1 MGLGYYFQKGL
12 MNAVASLSF
21 GALYKI
27 SDFLFFLLYHVFKY
41 RRQLV
46 MSNLE
51 HAFPN
56 KSAAE
61 REAIAIEFY
70 KNLCDSIFE
79 TIKQERLPF
88 EEMEKRLVYDKGS
101 IGDYPFENKSVILAM
116 GHQFG
121 WEWGIWYFG
130 KKTGFTFVAYYKPL
144 NNKGMDKI
152 LYDIR
157 TRHGAVLCSVYDKNN
172 LLRNATSFDKPTM
185 AAFVADQNPNKFK
198 NTKWFDFFGRKVPFQ
213 LGLEQFA
220 IKTGLPVVFLE
231 SKRLG
236 RGKFTNRFTVAFE
249 NPRDTQPGEITEAY
263 VRFLEKSIQEQPG
276 NYVWSH
282 NRWKHVG
289 KYEEEMKKAQAES
302 KA

>member
-1 MGLGYYFQKGL
+1 MGLGYYIQKAL
-12 MNAVASLSF
+12 MNAVASLPFSV
-21 GALYKI
+21 LYRI
-27 SDFLFFLLYHVFKY
+27 SDLLYVMLYRVFKY
-41 RRQLV
+41 RKKLV

-51 HAFPN
+51 HAFPT
-56 KSAAE
+56 KTAEE
-61 REAIAIEFY
+61 REAICKEFY
-70 KNLCDSIFE
+70 SNLCDSIFE
-79 TIKQERLPF
+79 TVKQERLAF
-88 EEMEKRLVYDKGS
+88 EELEKRLVYDKGA
-101 IGDYPFENKSVILAM
+101 IGDYPLQNKSVILAM

-130 KKTGFTFVAYYKPL
+130 KKTGFTFMAYYKPL

-172 LLRNATSFDKPTM
+172 QLRHATSFERPTM
-185 AAFVADQNPNKFK
+185 AAFVADQNPSKFK

-213 LGLEQFA
+213 LGLENFA
-220 IKTGLPVVFLE
+220 FQTGLPVVFLE

-236 RGKFTNRFTVAFE
+236 RGRFTNRFTLAFE
-249 NPRDTQPGEITEAY
+249 KPRETVPGEITEAY
-263 VRFLEKSIQEQPG
+263 VRFLEKSISEQPG

-289 KYEEEMKKAQAES
+289 RYEEAMRQEAGT
-302 KA
+302 